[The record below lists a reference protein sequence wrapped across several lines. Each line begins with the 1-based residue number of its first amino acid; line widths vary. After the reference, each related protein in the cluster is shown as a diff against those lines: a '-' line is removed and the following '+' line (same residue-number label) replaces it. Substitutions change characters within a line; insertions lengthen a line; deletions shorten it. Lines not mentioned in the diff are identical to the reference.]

1 MCPLDNAQVTHAQSL
16 ILQQPRLTDANAL
29 YAHRVRAMPR
39 IAEARFL
46 HDEALAELTERLN
59 DVNRRFTRAAIVTD
73 FPKIWCELLPDAEIV
88 PMQDVLTLQP
98 GGYDLVIHAMGLHW
112 ADDPVG
118 QVVQCARALQPDGLF
133 LCAALGGSTLTELRQ
148 SLARAETQVMGGLS
162 PRVAPMAEVRD
173 MGALLQRAGLALPV
187 ADTLRKTVTY
197 SNAIALMHDL
207 RAMGET
213 NALASRHKAIP
224 PRALFPTAAAIYA
237 ESFPAPEKR
246 IQASFEF
253 VFLTGWAP
261 HESQQQPL
269 RPGSAKSRL
278 ADALN
283 VPEFDETAKPVHDRP
298 DDESPN

>member
-1 MCPLDNAQVTHAQSL
+1 MQQT
-16 ILQQPRLTDANAL
+16 QPRLTDAKAL
-29 YAHRVRAMPR
+29 AAHRARAR
-39 IAEARFL
+39 LAEARFL
-46 HDEALAELTERLN
+46 HDEAITEVKERLA
-59 DVNRRFTRAAIVTD
+59 DVNRTFTRALIVSD
-73 FPKIWCELLPDAEIV
+73 FPKIWCELIPGAEIV
-88 PMQDVLTLQP
+88 PMKEALDLKS
-98 GGYDLVIHAMGLHW
+98 GAHDLVVHAMGLHW

-118 QVVQCARALQPDGLF
+118 QVVQCARALMPDGLF
-133 LCAALGGSTLTELRQ
+133 LSAAFGGSTLTELRKA
-148 SLARAETQVMGGLS
+148 LAQAETQVMGGLS

-197 SNAIALMHDL
+197 PNAIALMHDL

-213 NALASRHKAIP
+213 NALEGRHKTIP
-224 PRALFPTAAAIYA
+224 PRALFPTMAAIYA
-237 ESFPAPEKR
+237 ESFPAQENR

-269 RPGSAKSRL
+269 RPGAATSRL

-283 VPEFDETAKPVHDRP
+283 VPEFRAPSGATFDEAANTVQDLP
-298 DDESPN
+298 DDESPNKK